1 MKMRLTWVPR
11 EKVSRLLAPHNLKPK
26 QKKAREVTRP
36 SIQLMVLV
44 MITITT
50 SRQEAVQVPVVTA
63 LAISLPLERA
73 QIRAS
78 LIWRQVQKY
87 TCLSYW

>member
-1 MKMRLTWVPR
+1 MKMQLTWAPR
-11 EKVSRLLAPHNLKPK
+11 EKVSRLPVPHNPKPK
-26 QKKAREVTRP
+26 QKKARVVKRP

-50 SRQEAVQVPVVTA
+50 SQQEAVQVPVVTA
-63 LAISLPLERA
+63 LAISLPSERA

-78 LIWRQVQKY
+78 QIWKQVQKY